1 MRKTLPRLLRLRALL
16 EEESRI
22 RLEKLVQRA
31 TFIERARE
39 REEVLIS
46 ASRCEAFSLL
56 SGSVGMSTGDSGIV
70 LGQTAVEAW
79 ITAVTDGDM
88 AHRREQKLAALAQV
102 AAGQVEAG
110 RDAMFR
116 LRRERQ
122 QVETLLHSETTRR
135 KVELERRKQRELDDW
150 FAAMRDRRRRSVRNG
165 NTAPRS

>member
-31 TFIERARE
+31 TFVERARE
-39 REEVLIS
+39 REAALIF
-46 ASRCEAFSLL
+46 ASRCEAYSLL
-56 SGSVGMSTGDSGIV
+56 SSSVGVSPGEDSDSPEGSAIP
-70 LGQTAVEAW
+70 AW
-79 ITAVTDGDM
+79 ITAVIDGEM

-102 AAGQVEAG
+102 AARRVEAG
-110 RDAMFR
+110 RDAMFQ

-122 QVETLLHSETTRR
+122 QVETLFHSETTRR

-165 NTAPRS
+165 NTTPRS